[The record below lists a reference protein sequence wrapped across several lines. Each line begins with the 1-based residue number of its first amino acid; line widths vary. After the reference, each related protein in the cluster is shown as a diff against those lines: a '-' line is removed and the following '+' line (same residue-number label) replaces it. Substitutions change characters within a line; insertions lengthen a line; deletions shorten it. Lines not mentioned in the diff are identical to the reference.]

1 MKEYHPLE
9 VNPIFV
15 DHVLSVEAARPWRLN
30 LLAVSRK
37 DPLKFFIALHDEIYV
52 YQLLDPYDKP
62 KNPILKLR
70 SVNPNPPVI
79 AEEDD
84 PSWPCA
90 INAIKVGMLGSEE
103 VLVSVDDSGEVR
115 AWFTEKLDRSPLCF
129 SNNVST
135 WGIALNG
142 PRHLLAVSANSHNI
156 TVYSLRGSRGS
167 EYSPVGLESD
177 TPLSE
182 FEDPLYTTTDLH
194 SQDVNDSTRTLKGHK
209 HNVPNIDIS
218 PCGEFLASCSI
229 DGTCRV
235 WNLLNGETIYK
246 NSIGDAWGWTALFVS
261 IASFKHISSFALGW
275 ENTSQDS
282 VTNVTDLTNPLNP
295 LSLRYAIDQWRR
307 SHRSESDEIHSNTE
321 LILMN
326 DEITEDSVS
335 DDDIEYGY
343 YNGSELADQD
353 GWSEGEIDEYDD
365 WNGFDELA
373 DEEDADTVSGD
384 DSLDDN
390 ATEAMWEVD
399 TTAATVQSDD
409 HYTITTDELET
420 GSTEISHDVSNSRAT
435 TATEESNTTI
445 RNPPRHR
452 NRSSFTLPSTQTI
465 PQLEND
471 STNSNSRSIPFSY
484 SQIRPLFSTV
494 QQRTPLLALP
504 APTLTEP
511 PSPTIDTYTS
521 TPKPSQKKLPWL
533 ILYST
538 VHDLLLLDP
547 SKNLSPL
554 HCEKRIIS
562 KVDNRRIRMLNSFDR
577 LCMIEWIEELGL
589 AVIASQKGKV
599 ALVRALRICTASGEE
614 TFMLNSETY
623 LPLEFTPSA
632 PLLGMFVSRFPPE
645 THPQN
650 LPDPALQFYH
660 LYLLYYNG
668 AMLCYELRRKKEINP
683 LRKDD
688 LMV

>member
-15 DHVLSVEAARPWRLN
+15 DHALSVEAARPWRLN

-37 DPLKFFIALHDEIYV
+37 DPLKFFVALHDEVHV

-62 KNPILKLR
+62 QTPILKLK
-70 SVNPNPPVI
+70 SANPNPPVI
-79 AEEDD
+79 IEEDD
-84 PSWPCA
+84 PSWPRCA
-90 INAIKVGMLGSEE
+90 INAIRVGMLGSEE

-115 AWFTEKLDRSPLCF
+115 VWFTEKLDRSPLCF

-156 TVYSLRGSRGS
+156 TVYNLRGSRRS
-167 EYSPVGLESD
+167 ESSLTDIESD

-182 FEDPLYTTTDLH
+182 LEDTTYSTTSLDSPDVNSSTTTL
-194 SQDVNDSTRTLKGHK
+194 TGHK
-209 HNVPNIDIS
+209 HNVPSIDIS
-218 PCGEFLASCSI
+218 PCGEFLVSCSI

-235 WNLLNGETIYK
+235 WNLRNGETIYK
-246 NSIGDAWGWTALFVS
+246 NSIGNAWGWTALFVS
-261 IASFKHISSFALGW
+261 VASFKHISSFALGW

-282 VTNVTDLTNPLNP
+282 GTHITDLTNPLNP

-326 DEITEDSVS
+326 DEMTEDSVS

-343 YNGSELADQD
+343 YHGSELADQD
-353 GWSEGEIDEYDD
+353 GWSEREVDEYDD

-373 DEEDADTVSGD
+373 DEEDGDTISGD
-384 DSLDDN
+384 ESLDDN

-409 HYTITTDELET
+409 HYTITTDELDT
-420 GSTEISHDVSNSRAT
+420 GSTDVPHANPTEEPITLVRNPSRQRNRPGFAVPPTQSTPQPDGDGVNPNSRPIA
-435 TATEESNTTI
+435 
-445 RNPPRHR
+445 
-452 NRSSFTLPSTQTI
+452 
-465 PQLEND
+465 
-471 STNSNSRSIPFSY
+471 FSY
-484 SQIRPLFSTV
+484 SQIRPLFTA
-494 QQRTPLLALP
+494 QQRAHLNLP
-504 APTLTEP
+504 PPT
-511 PSPTIDTYTS
+511 TIESSTS
-521 TPKPSQKKLPWL
+521 AFDCYSSTHKAAQKKIPWL

-538 VHDLLLLDP
+538 VHDLFLLDP
-547 SKNLSPL
+547 TRNLSSL
-554 HCEKRIIS
+554 HCEKRVIS
-562 KVDNRRIRMLNSFDR
+562 KVDSRRIRMLNSFDR
-577 LCMIEWIEELGL
+577 LCMIEWIAELGL
-589 AVIASQKGKV
+589 AVVASQKGKV
-599 ALVRALRICTASGEE
+599 ALVRALRICAASGEE

-650 LPDPALQFYH
+650 HPDPALQFYH